1 MHAREIRNLREQCA
15 GAAAFTKAR
24 ARHTRHVLLLAQTK
38 YVYALRSDAFF
49 NVRARIRAMPP
60 ARRTA
65 TGKHQTCVLMTTGG
79 CCPMYIVRPRWKRK
93 VEERARWKQAWT
105 ERMQNTILDSDL
117 VHVCT
122 HVCMYARWKIAAL
135 NASGTL
141 GTSLELHPFSGDLGL
156 SSDKR
161 YIPRCYQV
169 IYGVRRVIEMS
180 RRPWKSK
187 PQIQAVYWSAKIRE
201 DLRSMAR

>member
-24 ARHTRHVLLLAQTK
+24 ARHVLLLAQTK

-49 NVRARIRAMPP
+49 NVRARVRTMPP

-122 HVCMYARWKIAAL
+122 HVCMYVCTMEDRGTKRERNARYVPGIA
-135 NASGTL
+135 SIFG
-141 GTSLELHPFSGDLGL
+141 
-156 SSDKR
+156 R
-161 YIPRCYQV
+161 
-169 IYGVRRVIEMS
+169 S
-180 RRPWKSK
+180 RP
-187 PQIQAVYWSAKIRE
+187 
-201 DLRSMAR
+201 LL